1 MEEVDRQYHG
11 AAWAS
16 QDIMRVAVL
25 GAGQMGTAFGR
36 PARAR
41 GHDLVYW
48 GPDWLDVPALEAL
61 AAGEP
66 HPDLGVALPTP
77 VETAPEIGEAVRDAD
92 LVALAVTSEG
102 AGWVSEEAAKHVR
115 EGVPVLVFTKGL
127 AERDGGEGV
136 VSSVVGVRE
145 VFDPGNP
152 VVGVGGPV
160 KAIDL
165 IQASPTQTTFAC
177 TERERARKLADA
189 FSTAYYFPGTT
200 DDLPGLG
207 LCSALKN
214 CYAIAFG
221 LLTGSEA
228 KPNLRALAYGMALGE
243 LSAIIVA
250 AGGRPETATGAPGA
264 GDLYVTCL
272 SGRNGDF
279 GRLLNAGNGPEEAR
293 ERMGNATVEGLGT
306 LPPALKLTRSLELEE
321 KELPLLYHLDAVLR
335 GERAAGDPDLA
346 RLLAE

>member
-1 MEEVDRQYHG
+1 
-11 AAWAS
+11 
-16 QDIMRVAVL
+16 MRVAVL

-36 PARAR
+36 PALDR
-41 GHDLVYW
+41 GHDPVYW
-48 GPDWLDVPALEAL
+48 GPDWLDTPALEAL

-66 HPDLGVALPTP
+66 HPDLKVALPRP
-77 VETAPEIGEAVRDAD
+77 VETAPGIGEAVRDAD

-102 AGWVSEEAAKHVR
+102 AEWVSREAAQHAR

-127 AERDGGEGV
+127 AEREGRI
-136 VSSVVGVRE
+136 VSSVEAVRE
-145 VFDPGNP
+145 VFGPGHP

-165 IQASPTQTTFAC
+165 IGASPTQTTFAC
-177 TERERARKLADA
+177 DEIDQARNLAGA

-200 DDLPGLG
+200 DDLSGLG

-228 KPNLRALAYGMALGE
+228 KPNLRALAFGTALGE
-243 LSAIIVA
+243 LSTIVA
-250 AGGRPETATGAPGA
+250 SAGGRPQTAAGAPGA

-279 GRLLNAGNGPEEAR
+279 GRLLNGGNGPDEAQ
-293 ERMGNATVEGLGT
+293 EKMGNATVEGLGT
-306 LPPALKLTRSLELEE
+306 LPSALELSRSLGLGEE
-321 KELPLLYHLDAVLR
+321 ELPLLYHLDAVLQ
-335 GERAAGDPDLA
+335 GERDTGDPDLA
-346 RLLAE
+346 RLLHQG

>member
-1 MEEVDRQYHG
+1 
-11 AAWAS
+11 
-16 QDIMRVAVL
+16 MRVAVL

-36 PARAR
+36 PALDR

-48 GPDWLDVPALEAL
+48 GPDWLDAPALEAL

-66 HPDLGVALPTP
+66 HPDLGVALPKP
-77 VETAPEIGEAVRDAD
+77 VETASGIGEAVRDAD

-102 AGWVSEEAAKHVR
+102 AEWVSREAAEHAQ

-127 AERDGGEGV
+127 AERDGGEGI
-136 VSSVVGVRE
+136 VSSVEGVRE
-145 VFDPGNP
+145 VFGPRRP

-165 IQASPTQTTFAC
+165 IGASPTQTTFAC
-177 TERERARKLADA
+177 AERDRARELAGA
-189 FSTAYYFPGTT
+189 FSTAYYFPGST

-228 KPNLRALAYGMALGE
+228 KPNLRALAYGTALGE
-243 LSAIIVA
+243 LSAIVAA
-250 AGGRPETATGAPGA
+250 AGGRPETAAGAPGA

-279 GRLLNAGNGPEEAR
+279 GRLLNRGNGPEEAR
-293 ERMGNATVEGLGT
+293 EEMGNATVEGLGT
-306 LPPALKLTRSLELEE
+306 LPSALKLADTLGLGEN
-321 KELPLLYHLDAVLR
+321 ELPLLFHLAAVLR

-346 RLLAE
+346 KLLSE